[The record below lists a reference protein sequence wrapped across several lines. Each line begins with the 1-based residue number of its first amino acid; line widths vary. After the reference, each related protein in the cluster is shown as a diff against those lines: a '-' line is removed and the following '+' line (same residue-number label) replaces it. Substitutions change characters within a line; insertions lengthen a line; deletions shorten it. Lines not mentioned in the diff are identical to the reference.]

1 MAENTTLTETLPIHV
16 FSEQSYLNYAM
27 YVIMD
32 RALPFIGDGLKP
44 VHRRILYAMS
54 ELGLSAPAKFKK
66 AARTIGDV
74 LGKFHPHG
82 DTACYEAMVLMAQSF
97 SYRYPL
103 VEGQGNWGTVDDPKS
118 FAAMRY
124 TEARLSPYAELLL
137 SELGMGTVQWG
148 PNFDG
153 TLQEPLFMPARLPN
167 VLLNGASGI
176 AVGMATNIPPHNITE
191 VVGACVHLLDN
202 PEATVEELCE
212 YIQGPDYPTGAEI
225 ITPPRD
231 IVEIYRGGF
240 GSIRMRG
247 VWQRE
252 ENDIV
257 ITALPF
263 QVSPTKIIE
272 QIALQMQQKKL
283 PMVADVRD
291 EGDSESPVRIV
302 ITPRSNRVD
311 VDDLMSHLCATS
323 DLENTYKVNLNMI
336 GTERKPQ
343 VKGLRQVLGE
353 WLAFR
358 KQTVTRRLT
367 HRLEQVLDRLHVL
380 EGLLV
385 AYLNLDEIIRI
396 IRTSDDPKPELMRA
410 FTISDRQAEAIL
422 QIRLRQLAKL
432 EEQRLKKEQKE
443 LAAEKESIEKV
454 LASPTRLKNLIKK
467 ELTEDAAKF
476 ADPRRTRI
484 VARTEARAISRT
496 ELVPVEPVT
505 VILSKM
511 GWVRTAKGHE
521 IQAAELLY
529 KAGDEFLAAALG
541 RSNQPATF
549 MDSNGRTYAAD
560 PNEFPTARSY
570 GVPLTGSFS
579 IEGQARVL
587 SVTMGEPEQPL
598 LIASTAGYGF
608 LTELAQMHTRNT
620 KGKAF
625 LSLPDGA
632 LPLTPMAI
640 DPTAED
646 PHLVAVTLQGR
657 MLVFPL
663 GELPHLPRG
672 KGNKIINVLTK
683 DLKAGE
689 DALALLR
696 IVTPQHKLTVLA
708 GKRSFSMT
716 FNVVRE
722 FIAERGKRGKK
733 LPRGFQRV
741 SELVVETSEEVRPKE
756 ETP

>member
-1 MAENTTLTETLPIHV
+1 
-16 FSEQSYLNYAM
+16 
-27 YVIMD
+27 
-32 RALPFIGDGLKP
+32 
-44 VHRRILYAMS
+44 
-54 ELGLSAPAKFKK
+54 
-66 AARTIGDV
+66 
-74 LGKFHPHG
+74 
-82 DTACYEAMVLMAQSF
+82 
-97 SYRYPL
+97 
-103 VEGQGNWGTVDDPKS
+103 
-118 FAAMRY
+118 
-124 TEARLSPYAELLL
+124 
-137 SELGMGTVQWG
+137 
-148 PNFDG
+148 
-153 TLQEPLFMPARLPN
+153 
-167 VLLNGASGI
+167 
-176 AVGMATNIPPHNITE
+176 
-191 VVGACVHLLDN
+191 
-202 PEATVEELCE
+202 
-212 YIQGPDYPTGAEI
+212 
-225 ITPPRD
+225 
-231 IVEIYRGGF
+231 
-240 GSIRMRG
+240 
-247 VWQRE
+247 
-252 ENDIV
+252 
-257 ITALPF
+257 
-263 QVSPTKIIE
+263 
-272 QIALQMQQKKL
+272 
-283 PMVADVRD
+283 
-291 EGDSESPVRIV
+291 
-302 ITPRSNRVD
+302 
-311 VDDLMSHLCATS
+311 
-323 DLENTYKVNLNMI
+323 
-336 GTERKPQ
+336 
-343 VKGLRQVLGE
+343 
-353 WLAFR
+353 
-358 KQTVTRRLT
+358 
-367 HRLEQVLDRLHVL
+367 
-380 EGLLV
+380 
-385 AYLNLDEIIRI
+385 
-396 IRTSDDPKPELMRA
+396 
-410 FTISDRQAEAIL
+410 
-422 QIRLRQLAKL
+422 
-432 EEQRLKKEQKE
+432 
-443 LAAEKESIEKV
+443 
-454 LASPTRLKNLIKK
+454 
-467 ELTEDAAKF
+467 
-476 ADPRRTRI
+476 
-484 VARTEARAISRT
+484 
-496 ELVPVEPVT
+496 
-505 VILSKM
+505 
-511 GWVRTAKGHE
+511 
-521 IQAAELLY
+521 
-529 KAGDEFLAAALG
+529 
-541 RSNQPATF
+541 